1 MNLNNDSNTDQF
13 LNLIQELEELSDQ
26 VQNSCS
32 KVQNLYSHTIHNCYD
47 SVDQKLFNYRIML
60 EDNNFWQSRYGSDN
74 QASLKLVKIN

>member
-1 MNLNNDSNTDQF
+1 MSLNNDSNTEQF

-32 KVQNLYSHTIHNCYD
+32 QVQNFCSHTIHNYYD
-47 SVDQKLFNYRIML
+47 SVEQKLFNYRIML
-60 EDNNFWQSRYGSDN
+60 EDNNFCQSRYVSDN